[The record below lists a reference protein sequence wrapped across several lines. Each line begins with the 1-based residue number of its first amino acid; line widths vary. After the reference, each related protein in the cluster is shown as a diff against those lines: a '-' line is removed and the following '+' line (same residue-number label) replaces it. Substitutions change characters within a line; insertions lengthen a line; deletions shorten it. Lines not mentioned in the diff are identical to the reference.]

1 MGFMD
6 NFTSDTPVE
15 VKQPDYF
22 SMMKEA
28 AKAELLLNAV
38 KCGVPTSYINAMATG
53 KMEMP
58 LFTEELSVEMEAEEP
73 EAWGSITTAVKSI
86 LGEWEIDSQVEDMAK
101 SLHEA
106 IDVLKKAR
114 IKEVR
119 MKQYVAWADENE
131 RKCETG
137 WSCNTCFH
145 YRKGKH
151 IPICETCEDGSK
163 YTPDNIEKDTEQQN
177 ESEETQNG
185 NK

>member
-15 VKQPDYF
+15 VKQQDYF
-22 SMMKEA
+22 RMMKEA
-28 AKAELLLNAV
+28 TKAELLLNAV
-38 KCGVPTSYINAMATG
+38 KCGVPTFYINAMATG

-58 LFTEELSVEMEAEEP
+58 EFAEELSVEMEAEEP

-106 IDVLKKAR
+106 IDVLKNKR

-119 MKQYVAWADENE
+119 MKQYAEWAKENE
-131 RKCETG
+131 SKPKET
-137 WSCNTCFH
+137 WSCKICANNTILGTFTTGECDD
-145 YRKGKH
+145 
-151 IPICETCEDGSK
+151 CEDGSNYK
-163 YTPDNIEKDTEQQN
+163 AK

-185 NK
+185 NE